1 MIEVRKQGY
10 KLSRDRIQNILNPEF
25 DGYNVDDVEGMI
37 LARECLI
44 NYPKKP
50 MVHEIRQADA

>member
-10 KLSRDRIQNILNPEF
+10 ELSRDRIQNILNPEF
-25 DGYNVDDVEGMI
+25 DGDNVDDVEGMI

-50 MVHEIRQADA
+50 MAHEIRQADA